1 MVHVI
6 RQSLHGDCQDISP
19 GCSQEKCRKMLCVQW
34 KREHEREKY
43 KIRLL
48 SWLLAAGQSRH
59 EVDVNPVTEI
69 VGQTT
74 LTWCW
79 CVCVCVK
86 YLLHQFKICVH
97 SSPAS
102 WRRKGE
108 GKTGIHHFLNE

>member
-1 MVHVI
+1 M
-6 RQSLHGDCQDISP
+6 
-19 GCSQEKCRKMLCVQW
+19 EKGTR
-34 KREHEREKY
+34 EREKY

-79 CVCVCVK
+79 CVCVK
-86 YLLHQFKICVH
+86 YLLHQCLKFVFIQVQQL
-97 SSPAS
+97 
-102 WRRKGE
+102 RE
-108 GKTGIHHFLNE
+108 GKLKKEKQGSIIY

>member
-1 MVHVI
+1 METVRIFHLVV
-6 RQSLHGDCQDISP
+6 RRRSAVK
-19 GCSQEKCRKMLCVQW
+19 CSVSNGKGNT
-34 KREHEREKY
+34 REKY

-97 SSPAS
+97 SSPAA
-102 WRRKGE
+102 WRRKAEE
-108 GKTGIHHFLNE
+108 GKEKEKQGSIIS